1 MDWQDQAIA
10 HLEAVR
16 RLIEAQKESYT
27 FAGCAI
33 QEVEALKVYVLEVFP
48 RSGSISADC

>member
-16 RLIEAQKESYT
+16 LLIEEQQESYT